1 MFFSIRCIV
10 TFEPRPERKLINTET
25 IALLKGI
32 KGGDEKSF
40 EMLFDLHWEELYR
53 YCLGVIE
60 DADDAEDI
68 VQDIFCELWENR
80 AQLVVQI
87 SLKAYLFGALRK
99 KILKRFRDNGIHQKH
114 LEILNAKLLQ
124 TRNESP
130 LTSLIASD
138 LLQNLFVHLQTLPHK
153 EREVYILNQIDGY
166 SIKEISQRFSTSE
179 QTVRNQL
186 NNAARKLGPIVM
198 KILS

>member
-68 VQDIFCELWENR
+68 VQDIFCEIWENR

-114 LEILNAKLLQ
+114 LEILNATLLQ

-130 LTSLIASD
+130 LASLIASD
-138 LLQNLFVHLQTLPHK
+138 LLQNLLVHLQTLPHK